1 MYVVLRV
8 PRCSTSGCLGAVVWP
23 LLLDPQT
30 LESSVYFFSASVFLY
45 LDLSLLESYK
55 IVTVSGFFFLLFM
68 AGYFIL
74 SVLKCLIKDLGN
86 IHGSFYKEGSILLR
100 YGERALWGT

>member
-1 MYVVLRV
+1 MYIVLRV

-30 LESSVYFFSASVFLY
+30 LESSVYFSESVFLY

-55 IVTVSGFFFLLFM
+55 IVTVSGFF
-68 AGYFIL
+68 
-74 SVLKCLIKDLGN
+74 S
-86 IHGSFYKEGSILLR
+86 SFYGQIFRSQSFEMFDQGFRKYPELVL
-100 YGERALWGT
+100 